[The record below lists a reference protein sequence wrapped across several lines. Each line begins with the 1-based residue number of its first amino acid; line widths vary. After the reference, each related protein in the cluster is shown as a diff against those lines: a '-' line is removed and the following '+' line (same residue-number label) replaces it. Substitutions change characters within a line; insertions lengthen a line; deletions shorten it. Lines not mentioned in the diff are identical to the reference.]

1 MYMYVLTVG
10 LSQSICLSV
19 QIEQLEEKLTNGEV
33 LDGDQTIKVS
43 RKQDVIDQL
52 EQLKLDQ

>member
-10 LSQSICLSV
+10 LSLSLFIF

-33 LDGDQTIKVS
+33 LDGDQAIKVS